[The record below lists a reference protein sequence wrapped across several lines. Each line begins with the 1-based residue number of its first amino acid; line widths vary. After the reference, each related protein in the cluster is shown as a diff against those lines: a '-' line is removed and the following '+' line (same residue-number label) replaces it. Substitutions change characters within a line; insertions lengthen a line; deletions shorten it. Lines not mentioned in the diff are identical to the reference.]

1 MTSLPAE
8 TLGLTDRGII
18 AERMWADLVIF
29 NREKVIDRSTFT
41 DPHQFPEGIE
51 YVIINGVLAVEKGS
65 FKDSRS
71 GQVLRK
77 AKQIKPN

>member
-1 MTSLPAE
+1 
-8 TLGLTDRGII
+8 
-18 AERMWADLVIF
+18 MWADLVIF